1 MSLDNDAI
9 SAFVYGVGGQGRG
22 SGGGGGVLIV
32 KAANTGVHLDESDS
46 THEAVRALHATKGE
60 KLVSTT
66 HIHTQ
71 RRDDG

>member
-1 MSLDNDAI
+1 M
-9 SAFVYGVGGQGRG
+9 VVVVV
-22 SGGGGGVLIV
+22 GGVLIV

-46 THEAVRALHATKGE
+46 THEAVRALHATKRE
-60 KLVSTT
+60 KSVSTT